1 MYHYDQH
8 TATPE
13 GEFTDGDRLANPP
26 VSRTL
31 LYAKWPNMIQRE
43 LLNVLAAADVEP
55 DQATFDQVAKSI
67 LALCNRAAGHVGEL
81 KIMVGAGPSAAP
93 QDFFYPDGPE
103 FNRATYAELWDWAQ
117 EFGRVVP
124 EADWQSNLAN
134 RPSFSDGDGAT
145 TFRAPDLRGL
155 FWRFLG
161 GGTWD
166 AGRQAGTMQEDALQN
181 IVGSMN
187 ALRLMDRT
195 VTTSGAFEH
204 TVGSDSDED
213 FVSGNDGHPYSFTFD
228 ASRVARTA
236 AETRAINA
244 AFPAFIRYRSLS

>member
-1 MYHYDQH
+1 MDKYDDP
-8 TATPE
+8 TAVS
-13 GEFTDGDRLANPP
+13 GEFHDGDLLANPP
-26 VSRTL
+26 VPRTVL
-31 LYAKWPNMIQRE
+31 RSIWPNMIQRE
-43 LLNVLAAADVEP
+43 LLNVLAAADIEP
-55 DQATFDQVAKSI
+55 DKETFDQVAKSI

-103 FNRATYAELWDWAQ
+103 FNRSTYAELWDWAQ

-134 RPSFSDGDGAT
+134 RPSFSDGDGST

-166 AGRQAGTMQEDALQN
+166 AGREGGTMQEDALQN
-181 IVGSMN
+181 IVGSFGP
-187 ALRLMDRT
+187 
-195 VTTSGAFEH
+195 VTIRGTDHASGAFSI
-204 TVGSDSDED
+204 TALGQGLGFDQSTDDLYFDVDFSAADST
-213 FVSGNDGHPYSFTFD
+213 GT
-228 ASRVARTA
+228 RTA
-236 AETRAINA
+236 TETRAINA
-244 AFPAFIRYRSLS
+244 AFPAFIRYRSL

>member
-1 MYHYDQH
+1 MDQYKEP
-8 TATPE
+8 TARG
-13 GEFTDGDRLANPP
+13 GEFTDGDPSANPP
-26 VSRTL
+26 VPPTVLR
-31 LYAKWPNMIQRE
+31 AGWPNMIQRE
-43 LLNVLAAADVEP
+43 LLNVLVAAGVEP
-55 DQATFDQVAKSI
+55 EQATFDQVAKSI
-67 LALCNRAAGHVGEL
+67 LALCNRAAGHVGEM
-81 KIMVGAGPSAAP
+81 KILVGAGPSAAP

-134 RPSFSDGDGAT
+134 RPSFSDGDGST

-166 AGRQAGTMQEDALQN
+166 AGREGGTMQEDALQN
-181 IVGSMN
+181 IVGEMN
-187 ALRLMDRT
+187 QLRLMDNI
-195 VTTSGAFEH
+195 VNTSGAFDH
-204 TVGSDSDED
+204 VAGSNSDED
-213 FVSGNDGHPYSFTFD
+213 FVSGNNGFLHSFSFD
-228 ASRVARTA
+228 ASRVVRTA

-244 AFPAFIRYRSLS
+244 AFPAFIRYRSL

>member
-1 MYHYDQH
+1 MYKYDDP
-8 TATPE
+8 TATE
-13 GEFTDGDRLANPP
+13 DGLFTDGNPLAHPP
-26 VSRTL
+26 VPRTVMKS
-31 LYAKWPNMIQRE
+31 AFPNLIQRE
-43 LLNVLAAADVEP
+43 LLNVLAVANIEP
-55 DQATFDQVAKSI
+55 DQEQFDQVARSV

-145 TFRAPDLRGL
+145 TFRGPDLRGL

-166 AGRQAGTMQEDALQN
+166 AGREGGTMQEDALQN

-213 FVSGNDGHPYSFTFD
+213 FLSGNDGHPYSFTFD

-244 AFPAFIRYRSLS
+244 AFPAFIRYRSL

>member
-1 MYHYDQH
+1 MYHYVEP

-13 GEFTDGDRLANPP
+13 GLFTDGDPLANPP
-26 VSRTL
+26 VPRTL
-31 LYAKWPNMIQRE
+31 FYSKWPNMIQRE
-43 LLNVLAAADVEP
+43 LLNVLAAAGVDPE
-55 DQATFDQVAKSI
+55 QGTFDQVAKSI

-103 FNRATYAELWDWAQ
+103 FNRSTYAELWDWAQ

-145 TFRAPDLRGL
+145 TFRGPDLRGL

-166 AGRQAGTMQEDALQN
+166 SGRQAGTMQEDALQN
-181 IVGSMN
+181 IVGEMN
-187 ALRLMDRT
+187 QLRLMDNI
-195 VTTSGAFEH
+195 VNTSGAFDH
-204 TVGSDSDED
+204 VAGSDSDED
-213 FVSGNDGHPYSFTFD
+213 FVSGNNGFLHSFSFD
-228 ASRVARTA
+228 ASRVVRTA
-236 AETRAINA
+236 TETRAINA
-244 AFPAFIRYRSLS
+244 AFPAFIRYRSL